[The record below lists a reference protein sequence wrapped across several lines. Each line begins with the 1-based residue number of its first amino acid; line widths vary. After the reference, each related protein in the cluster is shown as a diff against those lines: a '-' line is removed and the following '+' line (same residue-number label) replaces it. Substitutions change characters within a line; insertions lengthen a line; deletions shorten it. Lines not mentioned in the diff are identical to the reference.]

1 MDLIPII
8 AILVSFVVFYVAGT
22 IVLWIARVKLDEESF
37 FDVFLR
43 LLLGIF
49 FTTAVYA
56 MVKTS
61 CNTILLGVFLVGALF
76 LFQKRKEWTYIRLSK
91 YFQWK
96 HIINVL
102 IPIGISLG
110 FYAFYRIISYGE
122 PFNILHFDDVY
133 YSFLSTKIGM
143 YGVESTNP
151 LYEWNILS
159 NATPYHYAELWFV
172 NMIVTIFGTNP
183 LFTHS
188 IIVKSILSAV
198 LVVGMFALT
207 RQFTENKLMLILALF
222 AITIAPMLLDYS
234 DIRQMQ
240 TNTNNLKEL
249 ICSPIYVWVV
259 ILIYRRSS
267 FWYYPLLLLPAL
279 NLGAMPVMFSAAAT
293 YFVIVLF
300 KEKSWKIFFSRL
312 LPFLLM
318 AAFVVIFYMVQNVDA
333 GTSKGLSIDY
343 IVGMYSLGE
352 FAEHLYANL
361 TNYAMYALY
370 LLPICILIV
379 FLLIRSR
386 EKLSNLYATN
396 KHLLWF
402 YVVSAIYGLIYLY
415 LFYPMLRQDAGQLHN
430 ITNILLFNIIVYV
443 TFLIV
448 ETFVSSKW
456 IKPIM
461 YFYFSLMLIYSTSI
475 FFISRINMIK
485 ISEPRQSQE
494 YVNDVVDYY
503 RTNGYGANGAYMD
516 KDLTVFSL
524 EVNNENQC
532 FSPFASR
539 CDFMYFYSLN
549 TYFESNDALQAYISH
564 KLDKDLNLMKF
575 WQAKMPESLSKDPF
589 AVFCQE
595 YIKNNGQTAIDI
607 LRYEFVK
614 SHSIEYMVLKNNAE
628 LSDLFEPI
636 VDTVFT
642 DSKTGERF
650 VFLNIEMIK
659 L

>member
-1 MDLIPII
+1 MNWMALV
-8 AILVSFVVFYVAGT
+8 AILISLSVFYVVGT
-22 IVLWIARVKLDEESF
+22 LLLWIARVKFDEESF
-37 FDVFLR
+37 YDVFLR

-49 FTTAVYA
+49 LTTAVYA

-76 LFQKRKEWTYIRLSK
+76 LFQKRKEWTYIRLPE
-91 YFQWK
+91 YFQRK
-96 HIINVL
+96 HIVNVL
-102 IPIGISLG
+102 IPIGVSLG

-133 YSFLSTKIGM
+133 YSFLSTKIGV

-151 LYEWNILS
+151 LYEWNFLS
-159 NATPYHYAELWFV
+159 NATPYHYAELWLV
-172 NMIVTIFGTNP
+172 NMIVTVFGTNP

-188 IIVKSILSAV
+188 IIVKSMLSAV
-198 LVVGMFALT
+198 LVIGMFALT
-207 RQFTENKLMLILALF
+207 RQFTKNKFMLIFALF
-222 AITIAPMLLDYS
+222 AITIAPMLLDYT

-267 FWYYPLLLLPAL
+267 FWYYPLLLLPVF
-279 NLGAMPVMFSAAAT
+279 NLGTMPVLFSAAAT

-300 KEKSWKIFFSRL
+300 KEKSWKNFFSRL
-312 LPFLLM
+312 TPFLLM
-318 AAFVVIFYMVQNVDA
+318 AVFVVMFYSLQTTDA
-333 GTSKGLSIDY
+333 GTSNGLSIDY
-343 IVGMYSLGE
+343 IVGMYSLGG

-361 TNYAMYALY
+361 VNYAMYALY
-370 LLPICILIV
+370 LMPICILIV
-379 FLLIRSR
+379 FLLIRNR
-386 EKLSNLYATN
+386 EKLSNLYLTN

-402 YVVSAIYGLIYLY
+402 YVVSTIYGLIYLY
-415 LFYPMLRQDAGQLHN
+415 LFYPLLRQDAGQLHN
-430 ITNILLFNIIVYV
+430 ITNILLFNIIVFV

-448 ETFVSSKW
+448 ETYISSKW

-461 YFYFSLMLIYSTSI
+461 YLYFSMMLIYSTSI
-475 FFISRINMIK
+475 FFISRMNVIK
-485 ISEPRQSQE
+485 ISEPRQSRE

-503 RTNGYGANGAYMD
+503 LTNGYGTNGAYLD

-524 EVNNENQC
+524 DVNNENQC

-539 CDFMYFYSLN
+539 CDFMYFNSLN
-549 TYFESNDALQAYISH
+549 TYFESDDELQFYITKRLAGDS
-564 KLDKDLNLMKF
+564 NLMKF
-575 WQAKMPESLSKDPF
+575 WQTKMPESLSKDPF
-589 AVFCQE
+589 AVFCKE
-595 YIKNNGQTAIDI
+595 YVNNNGQTAIDT

-614 SHSIEYMVLKNNAE
+614 FHSVEYMVLKNNAE
-628 LSDLFEPI
+628 LSDLFMPI

-642 DSKTGERF
+642 DSKTGEKF
-650 VFLNIEMIK
+650 VFLNIEK
-659 L
+659 

>member
-1 MDLIPII
+1 MALV
-8 AILVSFVVFYVAGT
+8 AILISLSVFYVVGT
-22 IVLWIARVKLDEESF
+22 LLLWIARVKFDEESF
-37 FDVFLR
+37 YDVFLR
-43 LLLGIF
+43 LLLGVF

-61 CNTILLGVFLVGALF
+61 CNTILQGVFLVGALF
-76 LFQKRKEWTYIRLSK
+76 LFQKRKEWTYIRLPE
-91 YFQWK
+91 YFQRK
-96 HIINVL
+96 HIVNVL
-102 IPIGISLG
+102 IPIGVSLV

-133 YSFLSTKIGM
+133 YSFLSTKIGV

-151 LYEWNILS
+151 LYEWNFLS
-159 NATPYHYAELWFV
+159 NATPYHYAELWLV
-172 NMIVTIFGTNP
+172 NMIVTVFGTNP

-198 LVVGMFALT
+198 LVIGMFALT
-207 RQFTENKLMLILALF
+207 RQFTENKFMLIFALF

-267 FWYYPLLLLPAL
+267 FWYYPLLLLPSL

-300 KEKSWKIFFSRL
+300 KEKSWKNFFSRL
-312 LPFLLM
+312 IPFILI
-318 AAFVVIFYMVQNVDA
+318 AAFVVIFYMVQATDA
-333 GTSKGLSIDY
+333 GASNGLSIDY
-343 IVGMYSLGE
+343 FVGMYSLRG
-352 FAEHLYANL
+352 FAEDLYANL
-361 TNYAMYALY
+361 ANYAMYALY

-379 FLLIRSR
+379 FLFIRNR
-386 EKLSNLYATN
+386 ERLSNLYATN

-402 YVVSAIYGLIYLY
+402 YVVSAIYGLVFSY
-415 LFYPMLRQDAGQLHN
+415 LFYPLLRQDAGQLHN
-430 ITNILLFNIIVYV
+430 ITNILLFNIIVFV

-448 ETFVSSKW
+448 ETYISSKW

-461 YFYFSLMLIYSTSI
+461 YLYFSMMLIYSTSI
-475 FFISRINMIK
+475 FFISRMNMIK
-485 ISEPRQSQE
+485 ISEPRQSRE

-503 RTNGYGANGAYMD
+503 LTNGYGTNGAYLD

-532 FSPFASR
+532 FTPFASR
-539 CDFMYFYSLN
+539 CDFMYFNSLN
-549 TYFESNDALQAYISH
+549 TYFESDDELQFYITKRLAGDS
-564 KLDKDLNLMKF
+564 NLKKF
-575 WQAKMPESLSKDPF
+575 WQTKMPDSLSKDPF
-589 AVFCQE
+589 AVFCKE
-595 YIKNNGQTAIDI
+595 YVNNNGQTAIDT

-614 SHSIEYMVLKNNAE
+614 FHSVEYMVLKNNVE
-628 LSDLFEPI
+628 LSDLFLPI

-650 VFLNIEMIK
+650 VFLNIEK
-659 L
+659 

>member
-1 MDLIPII
+1 MNWMALV
-8 AILVSFVVFYVAGT
+8 AILISLSVFYVVGT
-22 IVLWIARVKLDEESF
+22 LLLWIARVKFDEESF
-37 FDVFLR
+37 YDVFLR

-49 FTTAVYA
+49 LTTAVYA

-76 LFQKRKEWTYIRLSK
+76 LFQKRKEWTYIRLPE
-91 YFQWK
+91 YFQRK
-96 HIINVL
+96 HIVNVL
-102 IPIGISLG
+102 IPIGVSLG

-133 YSFLSTKIGM
+133 YSFLSTKIGV

-151 LYEWNILS
+151 LYEWNFLS
-159 NATPYHYAELWFV
+159 NATPYHYAELWLV
-172 NMIVTIFGTNP
+172 NMIVTVFGTNP

-188 IIVKSILSAV
+188 IIVKSMLSAV
-198 LVVGMFALT
+198 LVIGMFALT
-207 RQFTENKLMLILALF
+207 RQFTKNKFMLIFALF
-222 AITIAPMLLDYS
+222 AITIAPMLLDYT

-267 FWYYPLLLLPAL
+267 FWYYPLLLLPVF
-279 NLGAMPVMFSAAAT
+279 NLGTMPVLFSAAAT

-300 KEKSWKIFFSRL
+300 KEKSWKNFFSRL
-312 LPFLLM
+312 TPFLLM
-318 AAFVVIFYMVQNVDA
+318 AVFVVMFYSLQTTDA
-333 GTSKGLSIDY
+333 GTSNGLSIDY
-343 IVGMYSLGE
+343 IVGMYSLGG

-361 TNYAMYALY
+361 VNYAMYALY
-370 LLPICILIV
+370 LMPICILIV
-379 FLLIRSR
+379 FLLIRNR
-386 EKLSNLYATN
+386 EKLSNLYLTN

-415 LFYPMLRQDAGQLHN
+415 LFYPLLRQDAGQLHN
-430 ITNILLFNIIVYV
+430 ITNILLFNIIVFV

-448 ETFVSSKW
+448 ETYISSKW

-461 YFYFSLMLIYSTSI
+461 YLYFSMMLIYSTSI
-475 FFISRINMIK
+475 FFISRMNVIK
-485 ISEPRQSQE
+485 ISEPRQSRE

-503 RTNGYGANGAYMD
+503 RTNGYGTNGAYLD

-524 EVNNENQC
+524 DVNNENQC

-539 CDFMYFYSLN
+539 CDFMYFNSLN
-549 TYFESNDALQAYISH
+549 TYFESDDALQAYISH

-589 AVFCQE
+589 AVFCKE
-595 YIKNNGQTAIDI
+595 YVNNNGQTAIDT

-614 SHSIEYMVLKNNAE
+614 FHSVEYMVLKNNAE
-628 LSDLFEPI
+628 LSDLFMPI

-650 VFLNIEMIK
+650 VFLNIEK
-659 L
+659 

>member
-1 MDLIPII
+1 MNWMALV
-8 AILVSFVVFYVAGT
+8 AILISLSVFYVVGT
-22 IVLWIARVKLDEESF
+22 LLLWIARVKFDEESF
-37 FDVFLR
+37 YDVFLR
-43 LLLGIF
+43 LLLGVF

-56 MVKTS
+56 TVKTS

-76 LFQKRKEWTYIRLSK
+76 LFQKRKEWTYIRLPE
-91 YFQWK
+91 YFQRK
-96 HIINVL
+96 HIVNVL
-102 IPIGISLG
+102 IPIGVSLG

-133 YSFLSTKIGM
+133 YSFLSTKIGV

-151 LYEWNILS
+151 LYEWNFLS
-159 NATPYHYAELWFV
+159 NATPYHYAELWLV
-172 NMIVTIFGTNP
+172 NMIVTVFGTNP

-188 IIVKSILSAV
+188 IIVKSMLSAV
-198 LVVGMFALT
+198 LVIGMFALT
-207 RQFTENKLMLILALF
+207 RQFTKNKFMLIFALF
-222 AITIAPMLLDYS
+222 AITIAPMLLDYT

-259 ILIYRRSS
+259 ILIYRKSS

-279 NLGAMPVMFSAAAT
+279 NLGAMPVLFSAAAT

-300 KEKSWKIFFSRL
+300 KEESWKNFFSRL
-312 LPFLLM
+312 TPFLLM
-318 AAFVVIFYMVQNVDA
+318 AVFVVMFYSLQTTNA
-333 GTSKGLSIDY
+333 GTSNGLSIDY
-343 IVGMYSLGE
+343 IVGIYSLGG

-361 TNYAMYALY
+361 VNYAMYALY

-379 FLLIRSR
+379 FLLIRNR
-386 EKLSNLYATN
+386 ENLTNLYATN

-415 LFYPMLRQDAGQLHN
+415 LFYPLLRQDAGQLHN
-430 ITNILLFNIIVYV
+430 ITNILLFNIIVFV

-448 ETFVSSKW
+448 ETYISSKW
-456 IKPIM
+456 IKPLM
-461 YFYFSLMLIYSTSI
+461 YLYFSMMLIYSTSI
-475 FFISRINMIK
+475 FFISRMNIIK
-485 ISEPRQSQE
+485 ISEPRQSRE

-503 RTNGYGANGAYMD
+503 LTNGYGTNGAYLD

-524 EVNNENQC
+524 DVNNENQC

-539 CDFMYFYSLN
+539 CDFMYFNSLN
-549 TYFESNDALQAYISH
+549 TYFESDDELQFYITKRLAGDS
-564 KLDKDLNLMKF
+564 NLMKF
-575 WQAKMPESLSKDPF
+575 WKTKMPESLSKDPF
-589 AVFCQE
+589 AVFCKE
-595 YIKNNGQTAIDI
+595 YVNNNGQTAIDT

-614 SHSIEYMVLKNNAE
+614 FHSVEYMVLKNNAE
-628 LSDLFEPI
+628 LSDLFMPI
-636 VDTVFT
+636 VDTVFM

-650 VFLNIEMIK
+650 VFLNIEK
-659 L
+659 

>member
-1 MDLIPII
+1 MNWMALV
-8 AILVSFVVFYVAGT
+8 AILISLSVFYVVGT
-22 IVLWIARVKLDEESF
+22 LLLWIARVKFDEESF
-37 FDVFLR
+37 YDVFLR

-49 FTTAVYA
+49 LTTAVYA

-76 LFQKRKEWTYIRLSK
+76 LFQKRKEWTYIRLPE
-91 YFQWK
+91 YFQRK
-96 HIINVL
+96 HIVNVL
-102 IPIGISLG
+102 IPIGVSLG

-133 YSFLSTKIGM
+133 YSFLSTKIGV

-151 LYEWNILS
+151 LYEWNFLS
-159 NATPYHYAELWFV
+159 NATPYHYAELWLV
-172 NMIVTIFGTNP
+172 NMIVTVFGTNP

-188 IIVKSILSAV
+188 IIVKSMLSAV
-198 LVVGMFALT
+198 LVIGMFALT
-207 RQFTENKLMLILALF
+207 RQFTKNKFMLIFALF
-222 AITIAPMLLDYS
+222 AITIAPMLLDYT

-267 FWYYPLLLLPAL
+267 FWYYPLLLLPVF
-279 NLGAMPVMFSAAAT
+279 NLGTMPVLFSAAAT

-300 KEKSWKIFFSRL
+300 KEKSWKNFFSRL
-312 LPFLLM
+312 TPFLLM
-318 AAFVVIFYMVQNVDA
+318 AVFVVMFYSLQTTDA
-333 GTSKGLSIDY
+333 GTSNGLSIDY
-343 IVGMYSLGE
+343 IVGMYSLGG

-361 TNYAMYALY
+361 VNYAMYALY
-370 LLPICILIV
+370 LMPICILIV
-379 FLLIRSR
+379 FLLIRNR
-386 EKLSNLYATN
+386 EKLSNLYLTN

-415 LFYPMLRQDAGQLHN
+415 LFYPLLRQDAGQLHN
-430 ITNILLFNIIVYV
+430 ITNILLFNIIVFV

-448 ETFVSSKW
+448 ETYISSKW

-461 YFYFSLMLIYSTSI
+461 YLYFSMMLIYSTSI
-475 FFISRINMIK
+475 FFISRMNVIK
-485 ISEPRQSQE
+485 ISEPRQSRE

-503 RTNGYGANGAYMD
+503 LTNGYGTNGAYLD

-524 EVNNENQC
+524 DVNNENQC

-539 CDFMYFYSLN
+539 CDFMYFNSLN
-549 TYFESNDALQAYISH
+549 TYFESDDALQAYISH

-589 AVFCQE
+589 AVFCKE
-595 YIKNNGQTAIDI
+595 YVNNNGQTAIDT

-614 SHSIEYMVLKNNAE
+614 FHSVEYMVLKNNAE
-628 LSDLFEPI
+628 LSDLFMPI

-642 DSKTGERF
+642 DSKTGEKF
-650 VFLNIEMIK
+650 VFLNIEK
-659 L
+659 

>member
-1 MDLIPII
+1 MDWI
-8 AILVSFVVFYVAGT
+8 AIVAIIIFLIVSYTTGT
-22 IVLWIARVKLDEESF
+22 FLLWLARVKPNEESF
-37 FDVFLR
+37 YDIFLR
-43 LLLGIF
+43 LLLGILL
-49 FTTAVYA
+49 TTAVYA
-56 MVKTS
+56 MVKAS
-61 CNTILLGVFLVGALF
+61 CNTILQGVFLVGALF
-76 LFQKRKEWTYIRLSK
+76 LFQKRKEWTYIRLPE

-96 HIINVL
+96 HIVNVL
-102 IPIGISLG
+102 IPIGVSIG

-143 YGVESTNP
+143 YGVESTSP
-151 LYEWNILS
+151 LYEWNLLS

-207 RQFTENKLMLILALF
+207 RQFTENKLMLIFALF
-222 AITIAPMLLDYS
+222 AMTIAPMLLDYS

-249 ICSPIYVWVV
+249 ICSPIYVWLVM
-259 ILIYRRSS
+259 LIYRRSS

-300 KEKSWKIFFSRL
+300 KEKSWRNFFSRL
-312 LPFLLM
+312 APFLLM
-318 AAFVVIFYMVQNVDA
+318 AAFVVIFYMLQTTDA
-333 GTSKGLSIDY
+333 GTSNGLSIDY
-343 IVGMYSLGE
+343 IVGMYSLGG
-352 FAEHLYANL
+352 FAEHLYANMA
-361 TNYAMYALY
+361 TYAMYALY

-379 FLLIRSR
+379 FLLIRNR
-386 EKLSNLYATN
+386 EKLSNLYLTN

-415 LFYPMLRQDAGQLHN
+415 LFYPLLRQDAGQLHN
-430 ITNILLFNIIVYV
+430 ITNILLFNIIVFV

-448 ETFVSSKW
+448 ETYISSKW
-456 IKPIM
+456 IKTIM
-461 YFYFSLMLIYSTSI
+461 YFYFSMMLIYSTSI
-475 FFISRINMIK
+475 FFISRMNMIK
-485 ISEPRQSQE
+485 MSEPRQSRE

-503 RTNGYGANGAYMD
+503 LTNGYGNNGAYLD

-524 EVNNENQC
+524 DVNNENQC

-539 CDFMYFYSLN
+539 CDFMYFNSLN
-549 TYFESNDALQAYISH
+549 TYFESDDELQFYITKRLAGDS
-564 KLDKDLNLMKF
+564 NLMKF
-575 WQAKMPESLSKDPF
+575 WQTKMPESLSKDPF
-589 AVFCQE
+589 AVFCKE
-595 YIKNNGQTAIDI
+595 YVNSNGQTAIDT

-614 SHSIEYMVLKNNAE
+614 FHSVEYMVLKNNVE
-628 LSDLFEPI
+628 LSDLFLPI

-650 VFLNIEMIK
+650 VFLNIEK
-659 L
+659 